1 MNMSEI
7 PTFDQLVSSELSKY
21 DSVIP
26 KVEELKAEYM
36 SLTIQSIEDKDGYQ
50 RVKDGIRFM
59 VMKRNEIEEKRKQ
72 LKADSLAFGR
82 AVDTRAREITSLITP
97 IEEYLKDQKAKIDEE
112 LEAIKMQEELK
123 KQAKIKER
131 HNALLQAGMN
141 LVGNEYIWNDR
152 SDAMNS
158 LSFATINLET
168 LGDEEFQF
176 FVDETTIKIQR
187 ENAIYDS
194 ISKERE
200 RLLEEQRKLKEEQ
213 EAMRKEIEQMKSMRT
228 QHRVTQLTN
237 LGLVASSLFGVEQM
251 CYPRNMT
258 FIPVI
263 SLQDIQEHNTE
274 DWEHIF
280 HNVNE
285 LVKRFRSEDEK
296 LKAEETRRQTEQA
309 EAIRKEQEAKAEQ
322 ERLTGL
328 SDKEK
333 VADYCKRLLEVP
345 TPEVK
350 TLKWKKEL
358 KVITTTI
365 VEHLD

>member
-1 MNMSEI
+1 MSEI
-7 PTFDQLVSSELSKY
+7 PTFDQLVNSELSKY

-82 AVDTRAREITSLITP
+82 AVDSRAREITSLITP
-97 IEEYLKDQKAKIDEE
+97 IEEYLKDQKAKIDEQ
-112 LEAIKMQEELK
+112 LEQIKMQEELK
-123 KQAKIKER
+123 RQAKIKER
-131 HNALLQAGMN
+131 HNALLQSGMS

-152 SDAMNS
+152 NDATNM
-158 LSFATINLET
+158 LSFATVNLET
-168 LGDEEFQF
+168 LSDEEFQIY
-176 FVDETTIKIQR
+176 VEEATIQIQR
-187 ENAIYDS
+187 EKTIFDS

-213 EAMRKEIEQMKSMRT
+213 EMMRKEIEQMRSVRT
-228 QHRVTQLTN
+228 LHRVTQLTN
-237 LGLVASSLFGVEQM
+237 LGLVASSIFGIDQM

-263 SLQDIQEHNTE
+263 SVHDVQEYNTE
-274 DWEHIF
+274 DWEQILHQLTD
-280 HNVNE
+280 

-296 LKAEETRRQTEQA
+296 IKAEETRRMAEQA
-309 EAIRKEQEAKAEQ
+309 EALKKEQEAKAEQ
-322 ERLTGL
+322 ERLAGL